1 MAMTAETIKARMD
14 KLYNSDWVNF
24 NLFVPEL
31 LMVSGMNSKTD
42 KEGRVEWKESA
53 GGGGGLDLLNIID
66 DMAKNLAAGIDCD
79 FSNYSTILT
88 PNEFNTLQN
97 MIKTGLQQFMSMNGY
112 TLVTKRGTKES
123 LEVVLQDE
131 DPVFRE
137 ELKNLGI
144 NPPNNYL
151 DLLMMTPQ
159 GTLAIVDI
167 KSHQGDTLG
176 PEFIASYVNQLNL
189 YAKLLNDAI
198 HRYNERNQTDIKGV
212 TAIHLFEVP
221 VATRSGMNYNNIF
234 NIETSTTEY
243 GEEVKTFTRKTDT
256 KIDLISADD
265 AAHLTTYA
273 IFSEEKLNFIME
285 QRRKQIIDYY
295 KNEQQKEENEADKE
309 AQLSTYLDS
318 PTVLENFETQDI
330 IVIKTNRIDDTNRF
344 EMQILTNQG
353 DLITTY
359 EVEGIK
365 GIEEI
370 IKEYKKQQYAE
381 LPIIEVEQTT
391 VQPDDIII
399 ETQGEHCRVIRH
411 KKPNNPNKPEEQKKP
426 NQSGSFRRRPRPSD

>member
-1 MAMTAETIKARMD
+1 
-14 KLYNSDWVNF
+14 
-24 NLFVPEL
+24 
-31 LMVSGMNSKTD
+31 
-42 KEGRVEWKESA
+42 
-53 GGGGGLDLLNIID
+53 
-66 DMAKNLAAGIDCD
+66 
-79 FSNYSTILT
+79 
-88 PNEFNTLQN
+88 
-97 MIKTGLQQFMSMNGY
+97 
-112 TLVTKRGTKES
+112 
-123 LEVVLQDE
+123 
-131 DPVFRE
+131 
-137 ELKNLGI
+137 
-144 NPPNNYL
+144 
-151 DLLMMTPQ
+151 MMTPQ

-256 KIDLISADD
+256 KIDLISVDD

-295 KNEQQKEENEADKE
+295 KNEQQGEENEADKE

-370 IKEYKKQQYAE
+370 INEYKKQQYAE

-399 ETQGEHCRVIRH
+399 ETQGEHCRVVRR
-411 KKPNNPNKPEEQKKP
+411 KNPIKSNKSEEQKKP